1 MIIWFVN
8 IILISEK
15 VGLSQYGLS
24 FVKFVRHFTAKF
36 VFKKEVKVKT
46 WDILNQL
53 Q

>member
-1 MIIWFVN
+1 MIVRFVN
-8 IILISEK
+8 ITLILEK

-24 FVKFVRHFTAKF
+24 FVKFARHFITKF